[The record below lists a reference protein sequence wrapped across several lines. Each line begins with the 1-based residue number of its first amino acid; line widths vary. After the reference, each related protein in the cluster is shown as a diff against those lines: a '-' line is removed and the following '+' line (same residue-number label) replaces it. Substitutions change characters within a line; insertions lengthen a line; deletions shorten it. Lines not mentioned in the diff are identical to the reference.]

1 MLYVGLAISGIGL
14 ILYITHTVLYNHYL
28 RKNRPDILEHFG
40 SKPGNSR
47 KKQKGNREPEVRV
60 VITESGTPG
69 WVILLGF
76 PAIPIFFVGIA
87 VTILSLIIKA
97 LVWIF

>member
-28 RKNRPDILEHFG
+28 RKNRPDILEQFG

-47 KKQKGNREPEVRV
+47 MRQKGNKEREVKI

-76 PAIPIFFVGIA
+76 PAMPIFFVGVVVI
-87 VTILSLIIKA
+87 ILSLVIKV
-97 LVWIF
+97 LGWIF